1 MKTSVALCTYN
12 GEKFLR
18 EQLASIMIQTK
29 PVDEIIVCDDG
40 STDSTLQIVEEY
52 ERNYPGIFKIHLNE
66 INLRSVKNF
75 EKAISLCENEIIFLC
90 DQDDVWKPEKVNLFL
105 DYFERNPIINV
116 ISSSAELID
125 ESGVLI
131 KKTTIWDVI
140 NLLNG
145 RSISYDYFQIFS
157 LVGNLATGANMAFR
171 KDFVNSILPFP
182 NRFFHHDEWISLAS
196 SSKNQFLFLSEK
208 PSFYRIHE
216 QQQVGSVFFSD
227 DKNTESKLIERFD
240 VYNKKDTFRLL
251 KRRFSILKK
260 NKKKI
265 LLIDNFEENVLL
277 VKILAKINKYEVDL
291 LEKLRKENFLKHQL
305 LKLLYF

>member
-18 EQLASIMIQTK
+18 EQLASIMSQTK

-140 NLLNG
+140 NLLNE

>member
-140 NLLNG
+140 NLLNE